1 MNVYNVQEVSI
12 LIRIKF
18 VLKLILSVLVLIL
31 KQVNVLTVITDIK
44 YKKENV
50 LKILKLLAIQLV
62 LSSKV
67 MLVLNAQMD
76 ITLMKL
82 TDADLSVLNAS
93 SLITKLENVAIA
105 IQDMFYRKTSVFLE
119 LKITYA
125 LRPSKVYVFDA
136 FLELTSMIRL
146 YAHQ

>member
-50 LKILKLLAIQLV
+50 LKILKLLAI
-62 LSSKV
+62 
-67 MLVLNAQMD
+67 
-76 ITLMKL
+76 
-82 TDADLSVLNAS
+82 
-93 SLITKLENVAIA
+93 
-105 IQDMFYRKTSVFLE
+105 
-119 LKITYA
+119 
-125 LRPSKVYVFDA
+125 
-136 FLELTSMIRL
+136 
-146 YAHQ
+146 

>member
-50 LKILKLLAIQLV
+50 LKILKLLVI
-62 LSSKV
+62 
-67 MLVLNAQMD
+67 
-76 ITLMKL
+76 
-82 TDADLSVLNAS
+82 
-93 SLITKLENVAIA
+93 
-105 IQDMFYRKTSVFLE
+105 
-119 LKITYA
+119 
-125 LRPSKVYVFDA
+125 
-136 FLELTSMIRL
+136 
-146 YAHQ
+146 